1 MDVTTHS
8 AGSVGS
14 EFSTAVLEKN
24 IILPMTSVGK
34 NIIEIL
40 MNAISLQ
47 IEGKCISEGYVKP
60 GSSKLISYSAGLIER
75 GNKIS
80 FHVVFSC
87 GVCYPIINSQIQCKI
102 VSITNSGIRAES
114 VDTVP
119 TCMVI
124 YISRDLNSKDLND
137 TEFVEGKIISVKVIG
152 KRFELNDAFVSVI
165 AKIDNYKRKKQPPS
179 FDELAHVHKRTKEF
193 DFA

>member
-8 AGSVGS
+8 VGS
-14 EFSTAVLEKN
+14 EFSIAVLEKN

-40 MNAISLQ
+40 MNAISMQ

-60 GSSKLISYSAGLIER
+60 GSSKLISHSAGLIER

-87 GVCYPIINSQIQCKI
+87 LVCYPTINSQIQCKI

-114 VDTVP
+114 VETIP

-124 YISRDLNSKDLND
+124 YISRDLSPKDLND
-137 TEFVEGKIISVKVIG
+137 TEFVEGKIILVKVIG
-152 KRFELNDAFVSVI
+152 KRFELNDSFVSVI
-165 AKIDNYKRKKQPPS
+165 AKIDNSKRKKQLPS
-179 FDELAHVHKRTKEF
+179 FDDLAHVHKRTKESE
-193 DFA
+193 FA

>member
-1 MDVTTHS
+1 MDITTH
-8 AGSVGS
+8 SVGS

-40 MNAISLQ
+40 MNAISFQ

-102 VSITNSGIRAES
+102 VSVTNSGIRAES
-114 VDTVP
+114 VDTIP

-124 YISRDLNSKDLND
+124 YISRDLNPKELNEM
-137 TEFVEGKIISVKVIG
+137 EFVEGKIISVKVIG

-165 AKIDNYKRKKQPPS
+165 AKIDSYKRKKQVPPS
-179 FDELAHVHKRTKEF
+179 FDELSQHVHKRNKEF
-193 DFA
+193 EFA

>member
-1 MDVTTHS
+1 MDITTH
-8 AGSVGS
+8 SVGS

-34 NIIEIL
+34 NITEIL
-40 MNAISLQ
+40 MNAISFQ

-60 GSSKLISYSAGLIER
+60 GSSKLISHSAGLIER

-102 VSITNSGIRAES
+102 VSVTNSGIRAES
-114 VDTVP
+114 VDTIP

-124 YISRDLNSKDLND
+124 YISRDLNPKELNEM
-137 TEFVEGKIISVKVIG
+137 EFVEGKIISVKVIG

-165 AKIDNYKRKKQPPS
+165 AKIDSYKRKKQVPPS
-179 FDELAHVHKRTKEF
+179 FDELSQHVHKRNKEF
-193 DFA
+193 EFA

>member
-1 MDVTTHS
+1 MDITTH
-8 AGSVGS
+8 SVGS

-102 VSITNSGIRAES
+102 VSVTNSGIRAES
-114 VDTVP
+114 VDTIP

-124 YISRDLNSKDLND
+124 YISRDLNPKELNEM
-137 TEFVEGKIISVKVIG
+137 EFVEGKIISVKVIG

-165 AKIDNYKRKKQPPS
+165 AKIDSYKRKKQVPPS
-179 FDELAHVHKRTKEF
+179 FDELSQHVHKRNKEF
-193 DFA
+193 EFA

>member
-1 MDVTTHS
+1 MDVTTH
-8 AGSVGS
+8 SVGS

-24 IILPMTSVGK
+24 IILPMTSVGR

-60 GSSKLISYSAGLIER
+60 GSSKLISHSAGLIER

-87 GVCYPIINSQIQCKI
+87 LVCYPTINSQIQCKI

-114 VDTVP
+114 VETIP

-124 YISRDLNSKDLND
+124 YISRDLSPKDLND
-137 TEFVEGKIISVKVIG
+137 TEFVEGKIILVKVIG
-152 KRFELNDAFVSVI
+152 KRFELNDSFVSVI
-165 AKIDNYKRKKQPPS
+165 AKIDNNYKRKKQIPS
-179 FDELAHVHKRTKEF
+179 FEDLAHVHKRTKESE
-193 DFA
+193 FA

>member
-1 MDVTTHS
+1 MDVTTLS
-8 AGSVGS
+8 AGS

-87 GVCYPIINSQIQCKI
+87 GVCCPIINSQIQCKI

-124 YISRDLNSKDLND
+124 YISRDLNSKDFHD

-165 AKIDNYKRKKQPPS
+165 AKIDNYKRKKQPQLQS

-193 DFA
+193 EFA

>member
-1 MDVTTHS
+1 MDITTH
-8 AGSVGS
+8 SVGS

-102 VSITNSGIRAES
+102 VSVTNSGIRAES
-114 VDTVP
+114 VDTIP

-124 YISRDLNSKDLND
+124 YISRDLNPKDLNE

-165 AKIDNYKRKKQPPS
+165 AKIDNYKRKKQLPPS
-179 FDELAHVHKRTKEF
+179 FDELSQHVHKRNKEF
-193 DFA
+193 EFA

>member
-1 MDVTTHS
+1 MDITTH
-8 AGSVGS
+8 SVGS

-40 MNAISLQ
+40 MNAISFQ

-114 VDTVP
+114 VDTIP

-124 YISRDLNSKDLND
+124 YISRDLNPKDLNE

-165 AKIDNYKRKKQPPS
+165 AKIDSYKRKKQVPPS
-179 FDELAHVHKRTKEF
+179 FDELSQHVHKRNKEF
-193 DFA
+193 EFA